1 MGEDWF
7 PELKLAKRSPKKG
20 RKCMWIRLKQAVAV
34 ALHLAAMTEKPTA
47 EIEAGGVIF
56 NHKNCR
62 AGMAA

>member
-1 MGEDWF
+1 MH
-7 PELKLAKRSPKKG
+7 
-20 RKCMWIRLKQAVAV
+20 WIRLKQAVAV

-62 AGMAA
+62 AGIAA